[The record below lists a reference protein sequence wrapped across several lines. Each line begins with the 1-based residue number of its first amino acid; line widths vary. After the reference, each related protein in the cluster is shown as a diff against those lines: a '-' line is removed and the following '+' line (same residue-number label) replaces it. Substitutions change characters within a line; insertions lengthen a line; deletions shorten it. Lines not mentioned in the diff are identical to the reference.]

1 MHKSRKMGL
10 LFLIPAMLAPLTVTA
25 VPEDE
30 LGDILEQGLDVLSGY
45 SNIIPTVVI
54 LLLLTVLPT
63 ILLLMT
69 SYTRILVVLSF
80 TRNALGTQQMPP
92 NQVLIGISLILTLF
106 IMSPT
111 IGQIKQ
117 DAYDPY
123 MMQEI
128 TIVQA
133 LEAAERPMKE
143 FMFKEAQTETESI
156 NMFLSLSGMEST
168 PETLDDMPLSV
179 LVPAFITGEIT
190 KAFKIGFL
198 IYLPFIMIDMIVSSI
213 LMSMGMMML
222 PPSMISLP
230 FKILLF
236 VLIDGWE
243 LIMKTL
249 IMSFG

>member
-1 MHKSRKMGL
+1 MAKKRKIGIFATL
-10 LFLIPAMLAPLTVTA
+10 LVAFTPFSVIAAEDDLTKV
-25 VPEDE
+25 
-30 LGDILEQGLDVLSGY
+30 LEQGLDVLSGY
-45 SNIIPTVVI
+45 SNLLPTVII

-80 TRNALGTQQMPP
+80 TRNAMGTQQMPP
-92 NQVLIGISLILTLF
+92 NQVLIGISLILTIF

-111 IGQIKQ
+111 IGQIK
-117 DAYDPY
+117 DVAYDPY
-123 MMQEI
+123 VNEEM

-133 LEAAERPMKE
+133 LEAAEMPLKE
-143 FMFKEAQTETESI
+143 FMFKEAQTEPESI
-156 NMFLSLSGMEST
+156 NMFLSLSGVEET
-168 PETLDDMPLSV
+168 PETLEEMPMSV
-179 LVPAFITGEIT
+179 LIPAFITGELT
-190 KAFKIGFL
+190 KAFKIGFM

-230 FKILLF
+230 FKVLLF
-236 VLIDGWE
+236 VLVDGWE

>member
-1 MHKSRKMGL
+1 MSKKRRIGILATL
-10 LFLIPAMLAPLTVTA
+10 LVAFTPFSVIAAEDDLTEV
-25 VPEDE
+25 
-30 LGDILEQGLDVLSGY
+30 LEQGLDVLSGY
-45 SNIIPTVVI
+45 SNLLPTVII
-54 LLLLTVLPT
+54 LLLLTLLPT

-80 TRNALGTQQMPP
+80 TRNAMGTQQMPP
-92 NQVLIGISLILTLF
+92 NQVLIGISLILTIF

-111 IGQIKQ
+111 IGQIK
-117 DAYDPY
+117 DVAYDPY
-123 MMQEI
+123 VNEEM

-133 LEAAERPMKE
+133 LEAAEMPLKE
-143 FMFKEAQTETESI
+143 FMFKEAQTEPESI
-156 NMFLSLSGMEST
+156 NMFLSLSGVEET
-168 PETLDDMPLSV
+168 PETLEEMPMSV
-179 LVPAFITGEIT
+179 LIPAFITGELT
-190 KAFKIGFL
+190 KAFKIGFM

-230 FKILLF
+230 FKVLLF
-236 VLIDGWE
+236 VLVDGWE

>member
-1 MHKSRKMGL
+1 MAKKRKIGIFATL
-10 LFLIPAMLAPLTVTA
+10 LVAFTPFSVIAAEDDLTEV
-25 VPEDE
+25 
-30 LGDILEQGLDVLSGY
+30 LEQGLDVLSGY
-45 SNIIPTVVI
+45 SNLLPTVII

-80 TRNALGTQQMPP
+80 TRNAMGTQQMPP
-92 NQVLIGISLILTLF
+92 NQVLIGISLILTIF

-111 IGQIKQ
+111 IGQIK
-117 DAYDPY
+117 DVAYDPY
-123 MMQEI
+123 VNEEM

-133 LEAAERPMKE
+133 LEAAEMPLKE
-143 FMFKEAQTETESI
+143 FMFKEAQTEPESI
-156 NMFLSLSGMEST
+156 NMFLSLSGVEET
-168 PETLDDMPLSV
+168 PETLEEIPMSV
-179 LVPAFITGEIT
+179 LIPAFITGELT
-190 KAFKIGFL
+190 KAFKIGFM

-230 FKILLF
+230 FKVLLF
-236 VLIDGWE
+236 VLVDGWE

>member
-1 MHKSRKMGL
+1 MRKKIAV
-10 LFLIPAMLAPLTVTA
+10 FSAIFALILPLTTIA
-25 VPEDE
+25 ADEDGYE
-30 LGDILEQGLDVLSGY
+30 EILEQGIDALSGY
-45 SNIIPTVVI
+45 SEIIPTVVI
-54 LLLLTVLPT
+54 LLLLTVLP
-63 ILLLMT
+63 ILLLLMT
-69 SYTRILVVLSF
+69 SYTRILIVLSF
-80 TRNALGTQQMPP
+80 TRNAMGTQQMPP

-111 IGQIKQ
+111 IGEIKEA
-117 DAYDPY
+117 AYDPY
-123 MMQEI
+123 MKEEI

-133 LEAAERPMKE
+133 LEAAEYPLKE

-156 NMFLSLSGMEST
+156 NLFLSLSGLEKT
-168 PETLDDMPLSV
+168 PETLEEMPLSV

-198 IYLPFIMIDMIVSSI
+198 IYIPFIMIDMIVSSI

-230 FKILLF
+230 FKVLLF
-236 VLIDGWE
+236 VLVDGWE

>member
-1 MHKSRKMGL
+1 MAKKRKIGIFATL
-10 LFLIPAMLAPLTVTA
+10 LVAFTPFSVIAAEDDLTEV
-25 VPEDE
+25 
-30 LGDILEQGLDVLSGY
+30 LEQGLDVLSGY
-45 SNIIPTVVI
+45 SNLLPTVII

-80 TRNALGTQQMPP
+80 TRNAMGTQQMPP
-92 NQVLIGISLILTLF
+92 NQVLIGISLILTIF

-111 IGQIKQ
+111 IGQIK
-117 DAYDPY
+117 DVAYDPY
-123 MMQEI
+123 VNEEM

-133 LEAAERPMKE
+133 LEAAEMPLKE
-143 FMFKEAQTETESI
+143 FMFKEAQTEPESI
-156 NMFLSLSGMEST
+156 NMFLSLSGVEET
-168 PETLDDMPLSV
+168 PETLEEMPMSV
-179 LVPAFITGEIT
+179 LIPAFITGELT
-190 KAFKIGFL
+190 KAFKIGFM

-230 FKILLF
+230 FKVLLF
-236 VLIDGWE
+236 VLVDGWE